1 MLSLVSTIT
10 SCVSISAFVSLVCV
24 PVAITSSAVGIKI
37 CAITAGTRKYKS
49 IIKKKKKKHD
59 KIAFLGKDKLNTIEI
74 LISKVLIDAYFRHDE
89 FVSIINVLREYNKI
103 KGNKNF
109 CEIHYTKA
117 METYCVSCKKNT
129 ENRNSSVRN
138 TKQNRL
144 MLLSNCAICGK
155 KKSTFIKNH
164 FTCFK

>member
-103 KGNKNF
+103 KEEIKTSVKYTIQKQWKPIVSVVRKIPRIEIQVLGTLNK
-109 CEIHYTKA
+109 ID
-117 METYCVSCKKNT
+117 
-129 ENRNSSVRN
+129 
-138 TKQNRL
+138 
-144 MLLSNCAICGK
+144 
-155 KKSTFIKNH
+155 
-164 FTCFK
+164 

>member
-1 MLSLVSTIT
+1 MSEKYKSACKYLNYVEHLLSLVSTIT

-103 KGNKNF
+103 KEEIKTSVKYTIQKQWKPIVSVVRKIPRIEIQVLGTLNK
-109 CEIHYTKA
+109 ID
-117 METYCVSCKKNT
+117 
-129 ENRNSSVRN
+129 
-138 TKQNRL
+138 
-144 MLLSNCAICGK
+144 
-155 KKSTFIKNH
+155 
-164 FTCFK
+164 

>member
-10 SCVSISAFVSLVCV
+10 SCVSISAFFSLVCV

-89 FVSIINVLREYNKI
+89 FVSVINALREYNKI
-103 KGNKNF
+103 KEEIKTSVKYTIQKQWKPIVSAVRKIPRIEIQVLGTLNK
-109 CEIHYTKA
+109 ID
-117 METYCVSCKKNT
+117 
-129 ENRNSSVRN
+129 
-138 TKQNRL
+138 
-144 MLLSNCAICGK
+144 
-155 KKSTFIKNH
+155 
-164 FTCFK
+164 